1 MFALAALAATGA
13 FAQSTVQVVGTFDP
27 SLVSQQTT
35 YGDGKAVTQQ
45 LVRNNT
51 QGTSQI
57 TFKGTEDLGGGLKA
71 NFLFENDFDAG
82 KNATGNFSSLGG
94 EQFLNLEGGFGKI
107 FLGAPNTP
115 SLFTQSSSQPF
126 GTKIGGG
133 FGAANTG
140 RVRFDNTVQYNT
152 PNIAG
157 FVGMVSY
164 STQTK
169 TAVNTY
175 TASGTA
181 GAQTFA
187 VTDATGLVKAAQ
199 GSVSVG
205 AITDIGVIYNN
216 GPLSAGVSLFKI
228 DPTGIQTA
236 TVGSL
241 TAAGTAG
248 AASKNEQTNAYAK
261 YDFGV
266 ATLGLGY
273 FTEKQTNT
281 GVLAGSVGAVP
292 TYAIASLD
300 TQSYNVGAWVP
311 LSPALTL
318 MASYTKKDDKTSL
331 NLDRTVAAIGL
342 KYAFSKN
349 TSAYAR
355 LIDDKISNVDA
366 TRAAFAKQVTTT
378 AIGMQTNF

>member
-1 MFALAALAATGA
+1 LFALATLAATTA
-13 FAQSTVQVVGTFDP
+13 FAQSSVQVVGTFDP

-45 LVRNNT
+45 FVRNNT

-57 TFKGTEDLGGGLKA
+57 TFKGTEDLGGGLKV
-71 NFLFENDFDAG
+71 NFLLENDFDAG
-82 KNATGNFSSLGG
+82 KNATGNISSLGG
-94 EQFLNLEGGFGKI
+94 EQFLNLEGGFGKV

-152 PNIAG
+152 PNISG

-169 TAVNTY
+169 TAVNSY
-175 TASGTA
+175 T
-181 GAQTFA
+181 GAAPSWTQ
-187 VTDATGLVKAAQ
+187 VTDGSKALQ
-199 GSVSVG
+199 NTVSVG
-205 AITDIGVIYNN
+205 AVTDIGVIYNN
-216 GPLSAGVSLFKI
+216 GPLSAGVSMFKI
-228 DPTGIQTA
+228 DPTGLPTA
-236 TVGSL
+236 TA
-241 TAAGTAG
+241 TAAG
-248 AASKNEQTNAYAK
+248 AASKNEQTNAYAR
-261 YDFGV
+261 YDFGF
-266 ATLGLGY
+266 ATLGLGV

-281 GVLAGSVGAVP
+281 GAATGTAAVP
-292 TYAIASLD
+292 TYTITSLD
-300 TQSYNVGAWVP
+300 TQSTNVGAWVP

-318 MASYTKKDDKTSL
+318 LGSYTKKDDKTSL

-342 KYAFSKN
+342 KYTFSKM
-349 TSAYAR
+349 TSVYAR
-355 LIDDKISNVDA
+355 YVDDKISNVDA
-366 TRAAFAKQVTTT
+366 TRAAFAKQVNTT
-378 AIGMQTNF
+378 AIGMMTNF